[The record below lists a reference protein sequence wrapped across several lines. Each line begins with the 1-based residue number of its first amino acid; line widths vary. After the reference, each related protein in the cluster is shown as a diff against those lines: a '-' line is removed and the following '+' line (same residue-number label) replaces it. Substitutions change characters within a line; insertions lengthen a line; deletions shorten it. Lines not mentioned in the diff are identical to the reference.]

1 MKRDIV
7 GCQTDIFWY
16 LLGPS
21 LVITQGEMR
30 HTMFMKFQTSSQSF
44 DQILRYEPVRT
55 DIIHAKDDGDVSC
68 YYPAAFIVTFS
79 MILFPV

>member
-1 MKRDIV
+1 MKF
-7 GCQTDIFWY
+7 CETDIFWY
-16 LLGPS
+16 LLDPS

-30 HTMFMKFQTSSQSF
+30 HTHTMFMKFQTSSQSF

-55 DIIHAKDDGDVSC
+55 EIIHAKDDGDVSC
-68 YYPAAFIVTFS
+68 YYPAVIIVTFS